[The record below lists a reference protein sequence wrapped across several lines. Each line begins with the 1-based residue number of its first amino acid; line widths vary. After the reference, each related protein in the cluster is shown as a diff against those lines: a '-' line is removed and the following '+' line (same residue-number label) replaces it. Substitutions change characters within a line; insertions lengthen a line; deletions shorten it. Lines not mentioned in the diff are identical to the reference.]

1 MTVFCV
7 ALYYLPQINWTKEAL
22 EILGLVTGTTK
33 SIEKKMEEM
42 ERFPKRDRSKTKL
55 LPLITYTSATYPIPS
70 KMKENIRKKSNILSQ
85 VIVK

>member
-1 MTVFCV
+1 
-7 ALYYLPQINWTKEAL
+7 
-22 EILGLVTGTTK
+22 
-33 SIEKKMEEM
+33 MEEM